1 MTDLFFGT
9 SGPHDARIAIV
20 GESWG
25 ETEDKQKRP
34 FVGASGKNSDVGLD
48 AALLYAGFSRD
59 ECFCTNVVS
68 AHPTSNEMTRFFYAN
83 WQVRKGEH
91 GPNVRGLFP
100 KQNVIDGIDT
110 LHKQLAAV
118 KPDLIIG
125 LGNYVLWALTDNNFD
140 VTDKDGYKVPRG
152 IGRWR
157 GSQLYVWID
166 NTRCV
171 PFLPIYHPA
180 ATFHQYP
187 LKYLIQHDLKMRAQK
202 LFASPPEPWD
212 APKRKFILRPSK
224 AEVLATI
231 RLLLAK
237 AIAGPFDLSVDLE
250 TRRDQIACCGLA
262 WTWHDI
268 CAICIP
274 FMCTEDDS
282 GYWTEQDEFE
292 IIVALRKLLSHP
304 NVRIVGQN
312 FLYDAQYITL
322 QWQFIPHIS
331 FDTMVA
337 HHLCWPGTPRGLH
350 YISSLYCYYHVY
362 WKDEGKNWEAWMPEE
377 QLWNYCCIDATS
389 ALEVK
394 HVLVDLIASE
404 GLQEQ
409 WLERV
414 ETIAMTLRMMLR
426 GVQIDR
432 RRRARVAMEL
442 AESIDLRQKHIES
455 LIPPDVYPRK
465 KKAKPWFRSPKQ
477 QMEIFYDILGI
488 KEVKH
493 PKTKKRTVNAD
504 ALVIIAKREP
514 LIAPILQQVEE
525 LRSLG
530 VFYSTFTQAEL
541 DPDQRMRCSYDP
553 AGTKT
558 FRYSSKKNAFGRG
571 ANLENIPKGSEEED
585 MDMEELV
592 T

>member
-1 MTDLFFGT
+1 MVADLFFGT
-9 SGPHDARIAIV
+9 SGPRNARIAIV

-25 ETEDKQKRP
+25 ETEDRKKLP
-34 FVGASGKNSDVGLD
+34 FVGASGKDPDVGLD
-48 AALLYAGFSRD
+48 AALASAGFSRD

-68 AHPTSNEMTRFFYAN
+68 ARPSANEMQGFFYAN

-100 KQNVIDGIDT
+100 KQNVIDGIET
-110 LHKQLAAV
+110 LRKQLAV
-118 KPDLIIG
+118 VQPELIIG
-125 LGNYVLWALTDNNFD
+125 LGNYVLWALTDDNFNI
-140 VTDKDGYKVPRG
+140 TDKDGYKVPRG

-157 GSQLYVWID
+157 GSQLYVQID
-166 NTRCV
+166 GKSV
-171 PFLPIYHPA
+171 PFLPTYHPA
-180 ATFHQYP
+180 ASFRQYP
-187 LKYLIQHDLKMRAQK
+187 LKYLIQHDLKMRARK
-202 LFASPPEPWD
+202 LFATPPEPWSV
-212 APKRKFILRPSK
+212 PKRSFILRPNKSQ
-224 AEVLATI
+224 VLATI
-231 RLLLAK
+231 SMLCDMAD
-237 AIAGPFDLSVDLE
+237 ADHVDLSVDLE
-250 TRRDQIACCGLA
+250 TRRGQIACCGLA
-262 WTWHDI
+262 WTTTD
-268 CAICIP
+268 AICIP

-282 GYWTEQDEFE
+282 GYWSEQDEFD
-292 IIVALRKLLSHP
+292 IILALRKLFSYPQVH
-304 NVRIVGQN
+304 IVGQN

-322 QWQFIPHIS
+322 QWQFIPTIS

-350 YISSLYCYYHVY
+350 YLSSLYCDHHVY

-394 HVLVDLIASE
+394 YALVELIIDE
-404 GLQEQ
+404 HLWPQ
-409 WLERV
+409 WLERI
-414 ETIAMTLRMMLR
+414 ETIDMTLRMMLR
-426 GVQIDR
+426 GVQVDR
-432 RRRARVAMEL
+432 TRRARVAMEL
-442 AESIDLRQKHIES
+442 AESIDLRQRHIES
-455 LIPPDVYPRK
+455 LIPTDVYPRK
-465 KKAKPWFRSPKQ
+465 KNAKPWFRSPKQ

-504 ALVIIAKREP
+504 ALAVIAQREP

-541 DPDQRMRCSYDP
+541 DPDGRMRCSYDP

-558 FRYSSKKNAFGRG
+558 FRYSSSKNAFGRG

-585 MDMEELV
+585 LDMEELV
-592 T
+592 A